1 MRQHRLTQR
10 VAWGGGIA
18 LATFLVLA
26 LGAGWVALQERMQKE
41 LQRELVTARRL
52 TQSSASIPKQDAESQ
67 QLKALLA
74 MEATRRFSA
83 LGKHSF
89 GARGSRVSAAFRK
102 CSETG
107 GLNM

>member
-18 LATFLVLA
+18 LATFLALA
-26 LGAGWVALQERMQKE
+26 LRAGWVALQEPMQKE
-41 LQRELVTARRL
+41 LQRELATARRL

-83 LGKHSF
+83 LGKRSF
-89 GARGSRVSAAFRK
+89 GADEALRSALA
-102 CSETG
+102 
-107 GLNM
+107 LLPIN